1 MGAPPIFAGPQPGQF
16 PIGPLG
22 MTDKQHTL
30 KASAVIKGVGLH
42 TGEPVTL
49 TLRPA
54 PIGHGYKFQR
64 TDIEGEPIID
74 ADAELVSSTAR
85 GTTLGKGE
93 AVVNTTEHVLSALYA
108 LNVDNCLLQLS
119 GPEVPI
125 MDGSA
130 KPFVDAIDSVGLQ
143 EQDAPRNWYELKE
156 PLWFETTERGT
167 EMLAVPAPG
176 GEFRI
181 TVMVD
186 YNSPVLGT
194 QHASMYRAEEFRT
207 EIAPCRT
214 FVFLRELEQLAKAGL
229 IKGGDL
235 NNAIVLED
243 REGTTQEQL
252 KDLAKALGREY
263 EEVEIRRNGVL
274 NTTDL
279 KFFNEPARHKLLD
292 IVGDLAL
299 VGRPI
304 KGHILAARPGHFGNT
319 SFAKRLKERIREEE
333 KSSVRQ
339 FDLSKTVYDIN
350 AIEKLLPHR
359 YPFLLVDRIVAMD
372 SRTITGYKNITLNE
386 PQFTGHFPGNPVM
399 PGVLQIEA
407 MAQVGGIFALSQV
420 PDPENYTTYF
430 LKIDGVRYR
439 RKVIPGDTLVFH
451 LELITPIRRGIV
463 HMKGVGYV
471 NGQPAV
477 EGEMMAQVARDK
489 APSTDAGSKAQA
501 TPAPSASAVKA

>member
-1 MGAPPIFAGPQPGQF
+1 MS
-16 PIGPLG
+16 
-22 MTDKQHTL
+22 DKQHTL
-30 KASAVIKGVGLH
+30 KGSATVKGVGLH

-49 TLRPA
+49 TFRPA

-64 TDIEGEPIID
+64 TDLDGEPIID
-74 ADAELVSSTAR
+74 ADPDLVVSTAR
-85 GTTLGKGE
+85 GTTLGKGDV
-93 AVVNTTEHVLSALYA
+93 VVNTTEHVLAALYA
-108 LNVDNCLLQLS
+108 LGVDNCLLQLS

-125 MDGSA
+125 LDGSA
-130 KPFVDAIDSVGLQ
+130 LAFVNAIESVGLE
-143 EQDAPRNWYELKE
+143 EQDAPRNWFVLRD
-156 PLWFETTERGT
+156 PIWFETEERGT

-186 YNSPVLGT
+186 YNSAVLGT
-194 QHASMYRAEEFRT
+194 QHASMYRSEEFKD

-243 REGTTQEQL
+243 REGTTKDQL
-252 KDLAKALGREY
+252 KDLAKTLGREY
-263 EEVEIRRNGVL
+263 QEVEIRRNGVL

-292 IVGDLAL
+292 IIGDLAL

-319 SFAKRLKERIREEE
+319 SFAKRLKAKMREED
-333 KSSVRQ
+333 KNPVAHL
-339 FDLSKTVYDIN
+339 DLSKEPLFNINDIH
-350 AIEKLLPHR
+350 KMLPHR
-359 YPFLLVDRIVAMD
+359 YPFLLVDKVMRMDETSIV
-372 SRTITGYKNITLNE
+372 GVKNVTMNE
-386 PQFTGHFPGNPVM
+386 PHFTGHFPGNPVM
-399 PGVLQIEA
+399 PGVLQVEA
-407 MAQVGGIFALSQV
+407 MAQVGGIFALSKV

-430 LKIDGVRYR
+430 LKTDGIRYR

-471 NGQPAV
+471 NGQAAV
-477 EGEMMAQVARDK
+477 EAEMLAQIVKDK
-489 APSTDAGSKAQA
+489 TPEDLAKEAAPEGKPAQA
-501 TPAPSASAVKA
+501 PAR

>member
-1 MGAPPIFAGPQPGQF
+1 MI
-16 PIGPLG
+16 
-22 MTDKQHTL
+22 DKQHTL
-30 KASAVIKGVGLH
+30 KGSAVVKGVGLH

-49 TLRPA
+49 TMRPA

-64 TDIEGEPIID
+64 TDLDGEPVID
-74 ADAELVSSTAR
+74 ADADLVVSTAR
-85 GTTLGKGE
+85 GTTLGKGDV
-93 AVVNTTEHVLSALYA
+93 VVNTTEHVLSALYA
-108 LNVDNCLLQLS
+108 LNVDNCLLQIS
-119 GPEVPI
+119 GPEMPI

-130 KPFVDAIDSVGLQ
+130 LPFVEAIESVGLETQ
-143 EQDAPRNWYELKE
+143 NAPRNWYELKE
-156 PLWFETTERGT
+156 PIWFETKERGT
-167 EMLAVPAPG
+167 EMLGVPTPG
-176 GEFRI
+176 GEFRL

-194 QHASMYRAEEFRT
+194 QHASMYRSEEFKA

-252 KDLAKALGREY
+252 KELAKALGREY
-263 EEVEIRRNGVL
+263 EKVEIRRNGVL

-319 SFAKRLKERIREEE
+319 SFAKRIKEKIREEE
-333 KSSVRQ
+333 KNPIMRV
-339 FDLSKTVYDIN
+339 DLSKPPLFDIQ
-350 AIEKLLPHR
+350 AIEKMLPHR
-359 YPFLLVDRIVAMD
+359 YPFLLVDKVMSMDENTIV
-372 SRTITGYKNITLNE
+372 GVKNVTMNE
-386 PQFTGHFPGNPVM
+386 PHFTGHFPGNPVM
-399 PGVLQIEA
+399 PGVLQVEA
-407 MAQVGGIFALSQV
+407 MAQVGGIFALSKV
-420 PDPENYTTYF
+420 TDPENYTTYF
-430 LKIDGVRYR
+430 LKTDGIRYR
-439 RKVIPGDTLVFH
+439 RKVIPGDTLVFC

-463 HMKGVGYV
+463 HMRGVGYV

-477 EGEMMAQVARDK
+477 EAEMMAQIVRDK
-489 APSTDAGSKAQA
+489 AQAA
-501 TPAPSASAVKA
+501 TPATKQPESEPAR

>member
-1 MGAPPIFAGPQPGQF
+1 MNP
-16 PIGPLG
+16 
-22 MTDKQHTL
+22 DKQHTL
-30 KASAVIKGVGLH
+30 KGSATVKGVGLH

-54 PIGHGYKFQR
+54 PVGHGYKFQR
-64 TDIEGEPIID
+64 TDLEGEPIIAAD
-74 ADAELVSSTAR
+74 ADLVVSTDR
-85 GTTLGKGE
+85 GTTLGKGD
-93 AVVNTTEHVLSALYA
+93 VRVNTTEHVLSALYA
-108 LNVDNCLLQLS
+108 LGVDNCLLQLS
-119 GPEVPI
+119 GAEVPI

-130 KPFVDAIDSVGLQ
+130 MPFVEAIEAAGLE
-143 EQDAPRNWYELKE
+143 EQNAPRDWYELTE
-156 PLWFETTERGT
+156 PIWFETKERGT
-167 EMLAVPAPG
+167 EMLGVPAPG
-176 GEFRI
+176 GEFRL

-194 QHASMYRAEEFRT
+194 QHASMYRAEEFKRD
-207 EIAPCRT
+207 IAPCRT
-214 FVFLRELEQLAKAGL
+214 FVFLRELEVLAKAGL

-243 REGTTQEQL
+243 REGTTKEQL

-263 EEVEIRRNGVL
+263 QDVEIRRNGVL

-304 KGHILAARPGHFGNT
+304 KGHSLAARPGHFGNT
-319 SFAKRLKERIREEE
+319 SFAKRIKEKMREDGK
-333 KSSVRQ
+333 KSPGPQ
-339 FDLSKTVYDIN
+339 FDLTKTVYDIN
-350 AIEKLLPHR
+350 QIEKILPHR
-359 YPFLLVDRIVAMD
+359 YPFLLVDRVIALTKE
-372 SRTITGYKNITLNE
+372 TITGIKNVTMNE

-399 PGVLQIEA
+399 PGVLQVEA

-420 PDPENYTTYF
+420 PDPEYYTTYF
-430 LKIDGVRYR
+430 LKIDGVRFK
-439 RKVIPGDTLVFH
+439 RKVIPGDTIVFH
-451 LELITPIRRGIV
+451 LNLLTPIRRGIV

-477 EGEMMAQVARDK
+477 EAEMMAQIARDK
-489 APSTDAGSKAQA
+489 APKEEPAKATA
-501 TPAPSASAVKA
+501 TA

>member
-1 MGAPPIFAGPQPGQF
+1 MSE
-16 PIGPLG
+16 
-22 MTDKQHTL
+22 KQHTL
-30 KASAVIKGVGLH
+30 KGSATVKGVGLH

-54 PIGHGYKFQR
+54 PVGHGYKFQR
-64 TDIEGEPIID
+64 TDIAGEPIID
-74 ADAELVSSTAR
+74 ADADLVVSTAR

-108 LNVDNCLLQLS
+108 LGVDNCLLQLS
-119 GPEVPI
+119 GAEVPI

-130 KPFVDAIDSVGLQ
+130 MPFVLAIESVGLQ
-143 EQDAPRNWYELKE
+143 EQDALRNWFVLKE
-156 PLWFETTERGT
+156 PIWFETQERGT
-167 EMLAVPAPG
+167 EMLGVPTPG
-176 GEFRI
+176 GEFRL

-194 QHASMYRAEEFRT
+194 QHASMYRAEEFKT

-235 NNAIVLED
+235 DNAIVMED

-252 KDLAKALGREY
+252 MDLAKALGREY
-263 EEVEIRRNGVL
+263 QKVEIRRNGVL

-319 SFAKRLKERIREEE
+319 SFAKRIKQRIRQEE
-333 KSSVRQ
+333 KNPVAHI
-339 FDLSKTVYDIN
+339 DLNAKPLYDITD
-350 AIEKLLPHR
+350 IEKMLPHR
-359 YPFLLVDRIVAMD
+359 YPFLLVDKVMSMD
-372 SRTITGYKNITLNE
+372 ENSIIGVKNVTMNE
-386 PQFTGHFPGNPVM
+386 PHFTGHFPGNPVM
-399 PGVLQIEA
+399 PGVLQVEA
-407 MAQVGGIFALSQV
+407 MAQVGGIFALSKV
-420 PDPENYTTYF
+420 PDPEHYTTYF
-430 LKIDGVRYR
+430 LKTDGIRYR
-439 RKVIPGDTLVFH
+439 RKVIPGDTLVFR

-463 HMKGVGYV
+463 HMRGVGYV
-471 NGQPAV
+471 SGQPAV
-477 EGEMMAQVARDK
+477 EAEMMAQIVRDK
-489 APSTDAGSKAQA
+489 TPVAEPEKAA
-501 TPAPSASAVKA
+501 TR

>member
-1 MGAPPIFAGPQPGQF
+1 MSDF
-16 PIGPLG
+16 
-22 MTDKQHTL
+22 QHTL
-30 KASAVIKGVGLH
+30 KGSATLQGIGLH
-42 TGEPVTL
+42 TGVPVTL
-49 TLRPA
+49 ILRPA
-54 PIGHGYKFQR
+54 PVGHGYKFQR
-64 TDIEGEPIID
+64 TDLEGEPIID
-74 ADAELVSSTAR
+74 ADADLVVSTAR
-85 GTTLGKGE
+85 GTTLGKGNIT
-93 AVVNTTEHVLSALYA
+93 VNTTEHVLSALYA
-108 LNVDNCLLQLS
+108 LGVDNCLIQVS
-119 GPEVPI
+119 GPEMPI

-130 KPFVDAIDSVGLQ
+130 LPFVQAIESVGL
-143 EQDAPRNWYELKE
+143 EPQDARRNWYVLKE
-156 PLWFETTERGT
+156 PLWFETEEKGT
-167 EMLAVPAPG
+167 EILGVPTPG
-176 GEFRI
+176 GEFRL

-194 QHASMYRAEEFRT
+194 QHASMYRAEEFKD

-243 REGTTQEQL
+243 REDTTKEQL
-252 KDLAKALGREY
+252 MALAKSLGREY
-263 EEVEIRRNGVL
+263 QDVQIRRNGVL

-319 SFAKRLKERIREEE
+319 SFAKRIKEKMREEE
-333 KSSVRQ
+333 KNTAVN

-350 AIEKLLPHR
+350 DIEKILPHR

-372 SRTITGYKNITLNE
+372 SQTITGYKNITMNE

-399 PGVLQIEA
+399 PGVLQVEA

-430 LKIDGVRYR
+430 LKTDGVRYR

-451 LELITPIRRGIV
+451 LHLLTPIRRGIV

-477 EGEMMAQVARDK
+477 EAEMMAQIARDK
-489 APSTDAGSKAQA
+489 VPADTPKPAAKATA
-501 TPAPSASAVKA
+501 